1 MHWRERST
9 TPVGTERAP
18 WFYAAWGKSFC
29 SGFDLN
35 EIESL
40 PDADVA
46 TRVLDIERMLQ
57 ALYHAPLVTVAL
69 VHSMAFGA
77 GADLVCCCHRRIA
90 TRESRFCMPGLNF
103 GILLGTRRLKQR
115 IGVDNAVSVL
125 TNTRVF
131 DAPEALDMGY
141 LTEIAPVENWPEHI
155 EAAKRAGES
164 LPTEY
169 FGNML
174 NVVIPDT
181 RQADL
186 ADLEESV
193 RTPGLVE
200 RILEY
205 PRSNAITLGQEERI
219 KDEFRV
225 PILALCRS
233 PSRHAV
239 SVDSDIVV
247 YRNFFNGAAPKS
259 PD

>member
-1 MHWRERST
+1 MDSGLMSVLTVEQCDTLKTLCLNRPNRANALNAEIVDALASEIDNACRD
-9 TPVGTERAP
+9 GTRTLVLRGL
-18 WFYAAWGKSFC
+18 GKSFC

-155 EAAKRAGES
+155 EAAKHAGES
-164 LPTEY
+164 LPSEY

-205 PRSNAITLGQEERI
+205 RDRMRS
-219 KDEFRV
+219 
-225 PILALCRS
+225 RS
-233 PSRHAV
+233 
-239 SVDSDIVV
+239 
-247 YRNFFNGAAPKS
+247 GKKS
-259 PD
+259 A